1 MHFPAL
7 VAVKW
12 NENFRELYA
21 RLVSKHGI
29 KMKALV
35 AVQRKILE
43 MIYILFKTK
52 TIYDKE
58 YENKKQAQKISV
70 QVQVA

>member
-12 NENFRELYA
+12 DENFRELYA

-35 AVQRKILE
+35 AVQRKLLE
-43 MIYILFKTK
+43 MIFTLYKSK
-52 TIYDKE
+52 KSYDKE
-58 YENKKQAQKISV
+58 YENKKRSQKNSV
-70 QVQVA
+70 QTQMV